1 MKKIG
6 IFAFVAALFISFT
19 VADLSAAGAL
29 VRNGSGVR
37 TKSIF
42 GTLYYLSLYVP
53 GTLKGKSG
61 KEIIEAND
69 AMYFVLT
76 IDSSLITRDRFVEAT
91 TEGFGKSAVA
101 GYASPKKA
109 AFLAQFGKSV
119 FKKGDIILMSYTP
132 AGLTTTYK
140 KKVEGKDGK
149 VEFKAEVLGTIAGLD
164 LKKALFAIW
173 LGPTPIQENLKTS
186 LLSGK

>member
-6 IFAFVAALFISFT
+6 IFAFVAALFISFA
-19 VADLSAAGAL
+19 VADISVAGAL

-61 KEIIEAND
+61 KEIIEANE
-69 AMYFVLT
+69 AMYLVLT
-76 IDSSLITRDRFVEAT
+76 IDSSLVTRERFVET
-91 TEGFGKSAVA
+91 TSDGFAKSAA
-101 GYASPKKA
+101 SGYASAKKA
-109 AFLAQFGKSV
+109 AFLAQFNKSK
-119 FKKGDIILMSYTP
+119 FSKGDVVLMSYTP

-140 KKVEGKDGK
+140 KKEVGKDGK
-149 VEFKAEVLGTIAGLD
+149 VTFKAEVLGTIAGLD
-164 LKKALFAIW
+164 LKKSLFAIW
-173 LGPTPIQENLKTS
+173 LGSNPVQESLKTS

>member
-6 IFAFVAALFISFT
+6 ILAFVAALFISFA
-19 VADLSAAGAL
+19 VADISAAGAL

-42 GTLYYLSLYVP
+42 GTLYYLALYVP
-53 GTLKGKSG
+53 DTLKGKSG
-61 KEIIEAND
+61 KEIIEANQ
-69 AMYFVLT
+69 AMYMVLT

-91 TEGFGKSAVA
+91 TEGFGKSATA

-109 AFLAQFGKSV
+109 AFLAQFSRSV
-119 FKKGDIILMSYTP
+119 FKKGDVILMSYTP

-140 KKVEGKDGK
+140 KKEVGKDGK
-149 VEFKAEVLGTIAGLD
+149 VTFMSEALGTISGID

-173 LGPTPIQENLKTS
+173 LGPTPIQESLKAS

>member
-1 MKKIG
+1 VKKFG

-53 GTLKGKSG
+53 QTLKGKSG
-61 KEIIEAND
+61 KEIIEANE

-76 IDSSLITRDRFVEAT
+76 LDSSLVTRERFVDT
-91 TEGFGKSAVA
+91 TAEGFAKSASA
-101 GYASPKKA
+101 GYPSPKTK
-109 AFLAQFGKSV
+109 AFLAQFDKTV
-119 FKKGDIILMSYTP
+119 FKKGDVVVLSYTP

-140 KKVEGKDGK
+140 KKEEGKDGK
-149 VEFKAEVLGTIAGLD
+149 VEFKATVLGTIAGLD

-173 LGPTPIQENLKTS
+173 LGSNPVQENLKAS